1 LPHRFVIPVH
11 YFDCALERHTLQ
23 CTKDLIIAWDASR
36 NKSGQLYSVRY
47 NARNMGFIEFPFI
60 EVPEDLRKIVGE
72 PTPGTRAYRREG
84 THAECGQWIEDLGLH
99 YKGDVGISP
108 AGVTMFVPVQRAA
121 VHKRIKE
128 GKLTAFFFYI
138 TNIESTFF
146 GTKRKVKLRPYI
158 VLSVSECKAWAAEMK
173 RRLGY
178 VDEPGETPMTQSE
191 RVLQAGGGGE
201 EPKTPKEAKEV
212 LDFAETDPKDKGN
225 RKVRYEEALSTDNR
239 QQDMFLLL
247 MEAMAAMASGKKAEL
262 YRKRL
267 EQGMEWDKKNKAWK
281 WKDEDE
287 YGK

>member
-1 LPHRFVIPVH
+1 
-11 YFDCALERHTLQ
+11 
-23 CTKDLIIAWDASR
+23 
-36 NKSGQLYSVRY
+36 
-47 NARNMGFIEFPFI
+47 MGFIEFPFI
-60 EVPEDLRKIVGE
+60 EVPEDLRKIGGK

-138 TNIESTFF
+138 TRIEDTFF
-146 GTKRKVKLRPYI
+146 GNKRKVKMRPYI

-178 VDEPGETPMTQSE
+178 VDEQDATPMIQSE
-191 RVLQAGGGGE
+191 RLLQAGGGGE
-201 EPKTPKEAKEV
+201 EPKTPEEAKEV

-225 RKVRYEEALSTDNR
+225 RKVKYEDGLDTENR
-239 QQDMFLLL
+239 QQDMLWLLA
-247 MEAMAAMASGKKAEL
+247 ESFAATLSSKKAEL
-262 YRKRL
+262 FRKRL
-267 EQGMEWDKKNKAWK
+267 KTGMKWDKEDKMWK

-287 YGK
+287 PAK

>member
-1 LPHRFVIPVH
+1 
-11 YFDCALERHTLQ
+11 
-23 CTKDLIIAWDASR
+23 
-36 NKSGQLYSVRY
+36 
-47 NARNMGFIEFPFI
+47 MGFIEFPFV
-60 EVPEDLRKIVGE
+60 EVPKDLRKIVGE

-138 TNIESTFF
+138 THVESTFF

-158 VLSVSECKAWAAEMK
+158 LLSMSECKAWVAEMK
-173 RRLGY
+173 RRMGY
-178 VDEPGETPMTQSE
+178 VDEPDESLMKQRKKLKS
-191 RVLQAGGGGE
+191 AASAD
-201 EPKTPKEAKEV
+201 EPKTVKEAV
-212 LDFAETDPKDKGN
+212 AALDFADTDPKDKGN
-225 RKVRYEEALSTDNR
+225 RKVRYEEPLSTENR

-247 MEAMAAMASGKKAEL
+247 AEAMAAMASDKKKAEF
-262 YRKRL
+262 YQKRL
-267 EQGMEWDKKNKAWK
+267 ERGMEWDKKEKRWK

-287 YGK
+287 PGK

>member
-1 LPHRFVIPVH
+1 
-11 YFDCALERHTLQ
+11 
-23 CTKDLIIAWDASR
+23 
-36 NKSGQLYSVRY
+36 
-47 NARNMGFIEFPFI
+47 MGFIEFPFV
-60 EVPEDLRKIVGE
+60 EVPKDLRKIVGE

-138 TNIESTFF
+138 THVESTFF
-146 GTKRKVKLRPYI
+146 GTKRKVKMRPYI
-158 VLSVSECKAWAAEMK
+158 LLSLSECKAWVAEMK
-173 RRLGY
+173 RRMGY
-178 VDEPGETPMTQSE
+178 VDELDESLMKQRKKLKP
-191 RVLQAGGGGE
+191 VAAAD
-201 EPKTPKEAKEV
+201 EPKTTKEAMEA
-212 LDFAETDPKDKGN
+212 LDFADIDPKDKGN
-225 RKVRYEEALSTDNR
+225 RKVRYDEPLSTENR

-247 MEAMAAMASGKKAEL
+247 AEAMAAMASDKKKAQF

-267 EQGMEWDKKNKAWK
+267 EQGMKWDKKEKRWK

-287 YGK
+287 PGK

>member
-1 LPHRFVIPVH
+1 
-11 YFDCALERHTLQ
+11 
-23 CTKDLIIAWDASR
+23 
-36 NKSGQLYSVRY
+36 
-47 NARNMGFIEFPFI
+47 MGFIEFPFI
-60 EVPEDLRKIVGE
+60 EVSKDLRKIVGE

-138 TNIESTFF
+138 THIESTFF

-173 RRLGY
+173 RRMGY
-178 VDEPGETPMTQSE
+178 VDEPGESLMAQRKKLKP
-191 RVLQAGGGGE
+191 AAAAD
-201 EPKTPKEAKEV
+201 EPKTVKEAVKALE
-212 LDFAETDPKDKGN
+212 FAETDPKDKGN
-225 RKVRYEEALSTDNR
+225 RKVRYEEGLDTENR
-239 QQDMFLLL
+239 QQDMLWLLA
-247 MEAMAAMASGKKAEL
+247 ESFAATLSSKKAEL
-262 YRKRL
+262 FRKRL
-267 EQGMEWDKKNKAWK
+267 ETGMKWDKKEKMWK

-287 YGK
+287 PGK